1 MRKPRATF
9 IGFGEVNTPPEIILR
24 KCEQAKDL
32 LCAGGCEILS
42 TSPVTDDP
50 QGKDVRRAI
59 DELRS
64 ADVDLVVA
72 CIAGWIPSHAVI
84 RVLSE
89 FKHHPIL
96 LWGLAGATEGN
107 RLVTTAAQ
115 AGTTALRQTLNDL
128 EYRFKYVVT
137 YLDAPPPLGEI
148 FRFARCAA
156 AVKQLRDARIGS
168 MGYRDMQLYNT
179 LYDGVSLT
187 RQLGVEIE
195 FFEMLEIV
203 QRSER
208 FDSETVQKIRFDI
221 QKKWV
226 FETPASP
233 EMLDKGIR
241 YYLAIRERAIARNYR
256 GVSLIDVDGMKALLQ
271 YPPAMIFMLLAD
283 ELQICTIP
291 ENDILGAVTQV
302 ITRELTGQIGSYLE
316 FYEFL
321 SDGALMGVP
330 DYVPSEIV
338 DGQTRVRP
346 SSFGHLAGGILNVS
360 KIKTGQITLCRL
372 GQRKGDLVLHIVRGM
387 AKSPRP
393 WEEAGWA
400 PPAPQLPGIEF
411 VLDGDMEVFSQNIM
425 GQHYILSYGDNTNLF
440 SEFCKLTGIGE
451 IR

>member
-1 MRKPRATF
+1 
-9 IGFGEVNTPPEIILR
+9 
-24 KCEQAKDL
+24 
-32 LCAGGCEILS
+32 
-42 TSPVTDDP
+42 
-50 QGKDVRRAI
+50 
-59 DELRS
+59 
-64 ADVDLVVA
+64 
-72 CIAGWIPSHAVI
+72 
-84 RVLSE
+84 
-89 FKHHPIL
+89 
-96 LWGLAGATEGN
+96 
-107 RLVTTAAQ
+107 
-115 AGTTALRQTLNDL
+115 
-128 EYRFKYVVT
+128 
-137 YLDAPPPLGEI
+137 
-148 FRFARCAA
+148 
-156 AVKQLRDARIGS
+156 
-168 MGYRDMQLYNT
+168 
-179 LYDGVSLT
+179 
-187 RQLGVEIE
+187 
-195 FFEMLEIV
+195 
-203 QRSER
+203 
-208 FDSETVQKIRFDI
+208 
-221 QKKWV
+221 
-226 FETPASP
+226 
-233 EMLDKGIR
+233 
-241 YYLAIRERAIARNYR
+241 
-256 GVSLIDVDGMKALLQ
+256 MKALLQ